1 MPLFFVYL
9 INTIYFVVE
18 YCSGELYVKISS
30 LCSGKFI
37 VVDGGKG

>member
-1 MPLFFVYL
+1 MPPFFVFL
-9 INTIYFVVE
+9 INIIYFVVG